1 MILFYPIQKENPAVP
16 TELQK
21 ELISKWGVV
30 ILQLC
35 SYSKRQ
41 KAAMTPSKWRMSHK
55 EVNTS

>member
-21 ELISKWGVV
+21 ELISKRGVV

-41 KAAMTPSKWRMSHK
+41 KAAM
-55 EVNTS
+55 NTLQMEDVTQRS